1 MPARPTAPR
10 TVSVSSVPFVVSG
23 LRPPIVRRLA
33 PLAVLAALLLPVNAS
48 AEPATDPPEPPS
60 QPEPQ
65 PTVDNAEVEAL
76 QRRVDELEQKIEMLA
91 SQPKADPAPP
101 APTPPPPVTPSPAA
115 EEPPPAPSLAGA
127 DGDAAHNTPPN
138 FADGFHFGSYGRVA
152 LGTDAK
158 GRPGRDGDIVA
169 RGSRLDESSYLEL
182 ELRREDYWE
191 KTGAYTR
198 IVSTLAVGSPLF
210 HTTGNFDANLG
221 IRNLYVEESGLGS
234 DRLRVWIGSRMY
246 RGNDIY
252 LLDFWPL
259 DNLNTVGGGLS
270 YTFLDDLTI
279 RLHTGINQPDSP
291 FFYQTAA
298 RPLPLGRIGEAQVAI
313 TNRQKFISSARV
325 SNIFP
330 VGKTGGVKPVLYGEV
345 HYTSEAQQET
355 DVRQF
360 EDLPLDTGFLVGTQ
374 IGLFTGKRSTHLN
387 LVFRYAGGLAAYG
400 EWGTPTQLGPDR
412 TSKGAREVLA
422 AVSGNYEKGP
432 FGILLGS
439 YWRLFRNASPG
450 LDTADLGEGIV
461 IARPTYWFGKGGG
474 GLSLEGS
481 YQAQRRGILV
491 NQEEDPQPQF
501 GQMGRIG
508 VMPFLSPG
516 GRGNYQRPHLR
527 LVYLASI
534 RDAGARRLYP
544 RDDVFGLRPVD
555 HYIGLN
561 AEWWFG
567 STSYFRD

>member
-1 MPARPTAPR
+1 M
-10 TVSVSSVPFVVSG
+10 SG
-23 LRPPIVRRLA
+23 FRPPIVRRFL
-33 PLAVLAALLLPVNAS
+33 PLAAVAALLLPAFAW
-48 AEPATDPPEPPS
+48 AEPAGEPPPPPAEPEPAE
-60 QPEPQ
+60 PEP
-65 PTVDNAEVEAL
+65 TTAVDTAEVEAL
-76 QRRVDELEQKIEMLA
+76 QRRVDELEQKIETLA
-91 SQPKADPAPP
+91 SKPATPEPEPPPPEAAPPSAPAQAPTDPP
-101 APTPPPPVTPSPAA
+101 APIV
-115 EEPPPAPSLAGA
+115 AGA

-198 IVSTLAVGSPLF
+198 IVSTLALGSPLF

-221 IRNLYVEESGLGS
+221 IRNLYVEESGLGT
-234 DRLRVWIGSRMY
+234 DRLRIWVGSRMY

-270 YTFLDDLTI
+270 YTFLDDLTV
-279 RLHTGINQPDSP
+279 RLHTGINQPSSA
-291 FFYQTAA
+291 FFYQSSP

-313 TNRQKFISSARV
+313 TDRQKFISSARV

-330 VGKTGGVKPVLYGEV
+330 VGKTGGIKPVLYGEV
-345 HYTSEAQQET
+345 HYTSAAQQET

-374 IGLFTGKRSTHLN
+374 VGLFTGKRSTHLN
-387 LVFRYAGGLAAYG
+387 LVFRYSGGLAAYG

-432 FGILLGS
+432 FGVLLGS

-450 LDTADLGEGIV
+450 LDSADLGEGIV

-481 YQAQRRGILV
+481 YQAQRRGVLI

-555 HYIGLN
+555 HYVGLN

>member
-1 MPARPTAPR
+1 MAATPC
-10 TVSVSSVPFVVSG
+10 FG
-23 LRPPIVRRLA
+23 RRR
-33 PLAVLAALLLPVNAS
+33 AALVGACPRRARDVRAGPRR
-48 AEPATDPPEPPS
+48 ARATATACATPSIDPE
-60 QPEPQ
+60 EL
-65 PTVDNAEVEAL
+65 EAL
-76 QRRVDELEQKIEMLA
+76 QRRVDELEAKLDALDAAE
-91 SQPKADPAPP
+91 PKPAPQIAP
-101 APTPPPPVTPSPAA
+101 PPTAPRAPTTTTTEAPPERPGA
-115 EEPPPAPSLAGA
+115 E
-127 DGDAAHNTPPN
+127 GDVEFNRPPN

-152 LGTDAK
+152 VGTDAK

-198 IVSTLAVGSPLF
+198 IVSTLALAAPLF
-210 HTTGNFDANLG
+210 HATGRFDSTIG

-234 DRLRVWIGSRMY
+234 DRLRIWAGSRMY
-246 RGNDIY
+246 RGDDIY

-270 YTFLDDLTI
+270 YTFLDDLTV
-279 RLHTGINQPDSP
+279 RLHTGINQPQSP
-291 FFYQTAA
+291 FFYQASP
-298 RPLPLGRIGEAQVAI
+298 RPLPLGQLGEAQVAI
-313 TNRQKFISSARV
+313 NNRQKFISSARV
-325 SNIFP
+325 SNIFRL
-330 VGKTGGVKPVLYGEV
+330 GTGGIKPVLYGEV
-345 HYTSEAQQET
+345 HYAPSAQRET

-360 EDLPLDTGFLVGTQ
+360 EDLPLDTGFLIGTQ
-374 IGLFTGKRSTHLN
+374 VGMFTGERSNHLN
-387 LVFRYAGGLAAYG
+387 LIFRYAGGLAAYG
-400 EWGTPTQLGPDR
+400 EWGTPTQLGSDR

-432 FGILLGS
+432 FGVLLGS
-439 YWRLFRNASPG
+439 YWRLFRNASET
-450 LDTADLGEGIV
+450 LDAADLGEGIFMV
-461 IARPTYWFGKGGG
+461 RPTYWFGKGGG

-481 YQAQRRGILV
+481 YQAQRRGILID
-491 NQEEDPQPQF
+491 QDTDAKPQF

-527 LVYLASI
+527 LIYLASI

-555 HYIGLN
+555 HYVGLN
-561 AEWWFG
+561 VEWWFG